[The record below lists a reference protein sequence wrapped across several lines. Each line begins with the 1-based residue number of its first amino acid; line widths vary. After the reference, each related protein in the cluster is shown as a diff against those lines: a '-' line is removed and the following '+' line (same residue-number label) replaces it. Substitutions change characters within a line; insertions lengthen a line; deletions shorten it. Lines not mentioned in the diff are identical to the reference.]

1 MPEIPPG
8 VCSRATAN
16 TRELWRFAKPASY
29 PEHTQQMRKR
39 SASRE
44 DSPPSSPASSAEED
58 EDIPLVAAAAAGNGN
73 GEVLTLEFCFSDTRD
88 DDDFSALLQH
98 GTMGRCVQSTRTLN
112 RLLVEQR
119 SVGTTVKQEGDESEV
134 FAFATVISPR
144 HLIHAAPIKE
154 LRGFVLKRCP
164 EASRSK
170 LGELFDN
177 DSLGVVIHE
186 RIVNVPDVLI
196 APLFSCLL
204 EDLAWAKDNPQE
216 DEGDFDFENFLL
228 IAPCFAATGSEDGT
242 SKKPKKKKL
251 KQAAAAAATALV
263 EYLNS
268 EDYVF
273 ATKATLS
280 IPIDLPRVQT
290 PGVDAP
296 PGDDARP
303 AAARILVLSKLAFAQ
318 AIAELQQAMS

>member
-1 MPEIPPG
+1 MH
-8 VCSRATAN
+8 R
-16 TRELWRFAKPASY
+16 
-29 PEHTQQMRKR
+29 RKR

-44 DSPPSSPASSAEED
+44 DSPPSSPASSAEEE
-58 EDIPLVAAAAAGNGN
+58 EDIPLVAAAAAA
-73 GEVLTLEFCFSDTRD
+73 GEVLTLDFSFSDTRD

-98 GTMGRCVQSTRTLN
+98 GTMGRCVQSARTLS

-119 SVGTTVKQEGDESEV
+119 SVGTTIKQEGDESEV

-144 HLIHAAPIKE
+144 HFSHATPIKE
-154 LRGFVLKRCP
+154 LRSFLLKRCP
-164 EASRSK
+164 EASRPK
-170 LGELFDN
+170 LNELFEN

-186 RIVNVPDVLI
+186 RIVNVPDVLV

-216 DEGDFDFENFLL
+216 DEGDFDFESFLL
-228 IAPCFAATGSEDGT
+228 IAPCFGGADAGEYEGGAG
-242 SKKPKKKKL
+242 KKHEKKKKL
-251 KQAAAAAATALV
+251 KQATTALV

-280 IPIDLPRVQT
+280 IPIELPRVQI

-296 PGDDARP
+296 PSDNARP
-303 AAARILVLSKLAFAQ
+303 AAARVLVLSKLAFAQ